1 MFQMENT
8 YPVCPSS
15 AASDSTNSC
24 PTDAPQNDLSIDA
37 YNKHLQVSYK
47 LSYHQEVHACMLSM
61 SKLADS
67 KEVVLVCLYVSVR

>member
-1 MFQMENT
+1 
-8 YPVCPSS
+8 
-15 AASDSTNSC
+15 
-24 PTDAPQNDLSIDA
+24 
-37 YNKHLQVSYK
+37 LQVSYK